1 MLNNKGGNIMTS
13 VQDLYEY
20 IHAATDAANQYASAQ
35 QKLSAARQMKLQE
48 VVTEDGERRFI
59 SKERMAADL
68 LVSAQMPEGVF
79 PAGGGTK
86 DERKAAVKTWMTANH
101 PEYRRLVQDIE
112 SAEFEIQMAT
122 SLVAIMERQSHAAN
136 SAVFALKAVVEYE
149 TALVQLQTEQLKVAN

>member
-1 MLNNKGGNIMTS
+1 MTS

-35 QKLSAARQMKLQE
+35 QKLSAARQQKVQE
-48 VVTEDGERRFI
+48 IMEEGGERRFV
-59 SKERMAADL
+59 SKERMAANL
-68 LVSAQMPEGVF
+68 LATAQMPEGVI
-79 PAGGGTK
+79 PVGRSTK
-86 DERKAAVKTWMTANH
+86 EERETAVKTWMTANH